1 MAILRYTIA
10 VCIFIVDWSMY
21 AFYKFKWMFMR
32 MQFMKKI
39 QKNKVKYLTEKT
51 QWIAEEEVI

>member
-1 MAILRYTIA
+1 
-10 VCIFIVDWSMY
+10 
-21 AFYKFKWMFMR
+21 MFMR

-51 QWIAEEEVI
+51 QLIAEEEVI